1 MAKDKILKI
10 IDNQIQKKKK
20 EREKERNQR
29 KVFKSS
35 NYNDYLSTII
45 MEIRI
50 KYYQLKFILMK
61 LSHI

>member
-1 MAKDKILKI
+1 MPKDEILKI
-10 IDNQIQKKKK
+10 IDNEIQKKKK
-20 EREKERNQR
+20 REKERNQR
-29 KVFKSS
+29 KVFISS
-35 NYNDYLSTII
+35 NYIDYLSTII

>member
-1 MAKDKILKI
+1 MPKDEILKI
-10 IDNQIQKKKK
+10 IDNEIQKKK

-29 KVFKSS
+29 KVFIS
-35 NYNDYLSTII
+35 NNYIDYLSTII

>member
-1 MAKDKILKI
+1 MPKYEILKI
-10 IDNQIQKKKK
+10 IDNEIQKKKK
-20 EREKERNQR
+20 REKERNQR
-29 KVFKSS
+29 KVFISS
-35 NYNDYLSTII
+35 NYIDYLSTII

>member
-1 MAKDKILKI
+1 MPKDEILKI

-20 EREKERNQR
+20 REKERKQR
-29 KVFKSS
+29 KVFISS
-35 NYNDYLSTII
+35 NYIDYLSTII
-45 MEIRI
+45 MEIRK

>member
-29 KVFKSS
+29 KVFISS
-35 NYNDYLSTII
+35 NYNDYFSTII

>member
-1 MAKDKILKI
+1 MPKDEILKI

-20 EREKERNQR
+20 REKERNQR
-29 KVFKSS
+29 KVFISS
-35 NYNDYLSTII
+35 NYIDYLSTII
-45 MEIRI
+45 MEIRK

>member
-50 KYYQLKFILMK
+50 KYYQLKLILMK

>member
-1 MAKDKILKI
+1 MPKDEILKI

-20 EREKERNQR
+20 REKERNQR
-29 KVFKSS
+29 KVFISS
-35 NYNDYLSTII
+35 NYIDYLSTII